1 MRAGSA
7 RLAPQDRRAGLTAQ
21 LLAITVAALLLVAG
35 AGASPAAADTD
46 LLPPPQKGVLLIA
59 SPTLNDPNF
68 FETVVLLCE
77 HGDTGSLGIILN
89 RPTSVPVGEAL
100 RDLPGATQ
108 ATMSLFL
115 GGPVQPGA
123 VLALVRAREATADLR
138 RVLEGVYLVGNAEAL
153 AQVLARPDAGEA
165 VRVFAGYAGWAPGQL
180 EFEIGQGAWAT
191 LSADAATV
199 FTRSP
204 ARLWSDLI
212 ERLKRPR
219 IIRHE
224 PVAIPLS

>member
-1 MRAGSA
+1 MR
-7 RLAPQDRRAGLTAQ
+7 
-21 LLAITVAALLLVAG
+21 TVIALLFLVTAG
-35 AGASPAAADTD
+35 VLPADAETD
-46 LLPPPQKGVLLIA
+46 LLPPPRKGVLLIA

-77 HGDTGSLGIILN
+77 HGDAGSLGIILN
-89 RPTSVPVGEAL
+89 RPTSVPIGEAL
-100 RDLPGATQ
+100 RDLPGATH
-108 ATMSLFL
+108 ATSSLFL

-123 VLALVRAREATADLR
+123 VLALVRGREASADLL

-153 AQVLARPDAGEA
+153 AHVLARPDAGEA
-165 VRVFAGYAGWAPGQL
+165 VRVFAGYAGWGPGQL
-180 EFEIGQGAWAT
+180 EFEIEQGAWAT
-191 LSADAATV
+191 MSTDAATV
-199 FTRSP
+199 FTKSP

-224 PVAIPLS
+224 PAVVPLS